1 MNFKLAVCSLLIL
14 AAFQS
19 HSQEKSKVKFGKVS
33 PDDFKETTYS
43 IDTSASAVVIADIG
57 STEIVGNTKGNFSL
71 EFKRFRRARIMNKNG
86 YDIANVEIGL
96 YTDGKA
102 EEDLRSLKAV
112 TYNLEN
118 GKVVETKLDVKDAVF
133 KDKINKN
140 FVIKKFTF
148 PNIKE
153 GSIIEYEYKLTSDFL
168 FNLQP
173 WEFQGEHPRLW
184 SEYNVTMPEFYY
196 YVTIMQGYVP
206 FTFTDRKQRR
216 ESFTVMDNNT
226 SGATQRGSFSA
237 SVTDFRWVIKD
248 VPAIK
253 EENYTSTLR
262 NHISRLEFQ
271 LAEVRDPFIPR
282 KIMSTWPEVAKRL
295 LEDESFGYSINRDN
309 GWLNEVM
316 GEATRGANKELEKA
330 KNIFAYVRDNM
341 TCTNYNR
348 RTIDKTLRNVLK
360 SRNGSEAE
368 INLLLTAMLL
378 KADLH
383 AEPVILSTRSN
394 GYTYP
399 LYPLIDKF
407 NYVICRLNIDGNYYY
422 LDASRP
428 RLGFGRLSYDV
439 YNGHARVVDRDATAL
454 EFLSDS
460 LVEGKVTSVF
470 IINDEKGNMTGSIQ
484 HAPGYFESYN
494 LRNRVK
500 ENGKEQYFS
509 DIKKG
514 FTGEV
519 EISDPAIDSLD
530 KYDFPVTVRYKFDID
545 NGDEDIIY
553 FNPLLSEAWKENPF
567 KSAERTYPVEMPYT
581 IDQTYLL
588 RLDVPKGYTVDELP
602 KQIVVKLNENDD
614 GFFEYRLSESNGAIS
629 LRSRIKINRAFFMPD
644 EYEMLREFF
653 NLVVKKHSEQ
663 IVFKKKS

>member
-118 GKVVETKLDVKDAVF
+118 GKVVETKLDVKEAVF

-173 WEFQGEHPRLW
+173 WDFQGEHPRLW

-216 ESFTVMDNNT
+216 ECFTVMDNNT
-226 SGATQRGSFSA
+226 SGATQRGNFTA

-295 LEDESFGYSINRDN
+295 LEDESFGYSINRGN
-309 GWLNEVM
+309 GWLNDVM
-316 GEATRGANKELEKA
+316 GDATRGATKDLEKA
-330 KNIFAYVRDNM
+330 RNIFAYLRDNM

-348 RTIDKTLRNVLK
+348 RTIDKNLKDVLK

-378 KADLH
+378 KADLN

-407 NYVICRLNIDGNYYY
+407 NYVISRLNIDGKYYY

-439 YNGHARVVDRDATAL
+439 YNGHARVVDSDATAL
-454 EFLSDS
+454 DFLADS

-484 HAPGYFESYN
+484 HAPGYFESYS
-494 LRNRVK
+494 LRNRIK

-509 DIKKG
+509 DIKKS

-519 EISDPAIDSLD
+519 AISDPAIDSLD

-629 LRSRIKINRAFFMPD
+629 LRSRIKINRAFFMPE

>member
-1 MNFKLAVCSLLIL
+1 MNIKLAVCSLLIL

-19 HSQEKSKVKFGKVS
+19 HAQEKSKVKFGKVS
-33 PDDFKETTYS
+33 PEDFAETSYS

-57 STEIVGNTKGNFSL
+57 STEIKGNTKGNFSL

-118 GKVVETKLDVKDAVF
+118 GKVVETKLDVKEAVF

-237 SVTDFRWVIKD
+237 SVTDYRWVIKD
-248 VPAIK
+248 VPPIK
-253 EENYTSTLR
+253 EESYTSTVR

-295 LEDESFGYSINRDN
+295 LEDESFGYSINRGN
-309 GWLNEVM
+309 GWLNDVM
-316 GEATRGANKELEKA
+316 GDATLGASKDLEKA
-330 KNIFAYVRDNM
+330 RNIFAYVRDNM

-348 RTIDKTLRNVLK
+348 RTIDKNLKDVLK

-378 KADLH
+378 KADLN

-407 NYVICRLNIDGNYYY
+407 NYVITRLNIDGNYYY

-439 YNGHARVVDRDATAL
+439 YNGHARVVDRDATPL

-470 IINDEKGNMTGSIQ
+470 IINDKDGNMTGSIQ
-484 HAPGYFESYN
+484 HAPGYFESYS

-500 ENGKEQYFS
+500 ENGKDQFFNE
-509 DIKKG
+509 IKKS

-519 EISDPAIDSLD
+519 EISEPAIDSLD
-530 KYDFPVTVRYKFDID
+530 KYDFPVIVRYKFDMD

-567 KSAERTYPVEMPYT
+567 KSAERNYPVEMPYT

-602 KQIVVKLNENDD
+602 KQIVVKLNEDDD

-629 LRSRIKINRAFFMPD
+629 LRSRIKINRAFFMPE

>member
-1 MNFKLAVCSLLIL
+1 MNIKLAVCSMLIL

-19 HSQEKSKVKFGKVS
+19 HAQEKSKVKFGKVS
-33 PDDFKETTYS
+33 PEDFAETSYS

-57 STEIVGNTKGNFSL
+57 STEIKGNTKGNFSL

-118 GKVVETKLDVKDAVF
+118 GKVVETKLDVKEAVF

-237 SVTDFRWVIKD
+237 SVTDYRWVIKD
-248 VPAIK
+248 VPPIK
-253 EENYTSTLR
+253 EESYTSTVR

-295 LEDESFGYSINRDN
+295 LEDESFGYSINRGN
-309 GWLNEVM
+309 GWLNDVM
-316 GEATRGANKELEKA
+316 GDATRGASKDLEKA
-330 KNIFAYVRDNM
+330 RNIFAYVRDNM

-348 RTIDKTLRNVLK
+348 RTIDKNLKDVLK

-378 KADLH
+378 KADLN

-407 NYVICRLNIDGNYYY
+407 NYVITRLNIDGNYYY

-439 YNGHARVVDRDATAL
+439 YNGHARVVDRDATPL

-470 IINDEKGNMTGSIQ
+470 IINDKDGNMTGSIQ
-484 HAPGYFESYN
+484 HAPGYFESYS

-500 ENGKEQYFS
+500 ENGKDQFFNE
-509 DIKKG
+509 IKKS

-519 EISDPAIDSLD
+519 EISEPAIDSLD
-530 KYDFPVTVRYKFDID
+530 KYDFPVIVRYKFDMD

-567 KSAERTYPVEMPYT
+567 KSAERNYPVEMPYT

-602 KQIVVKLNENDD
+602 KQIVVKLNEDDD

-629 LRSRIKINRAFFMPD
+629 LRSRIKINRAFFMPE